1 LTDIFLFIIGLL
13 CLYLGAE
20 GLVSGS
26 SKLAISLRIRPVVVG
41 LTVIAFGTSAPEG
54 VVSILAAIRGSQG
67 IALGNVIGSNV
78 ANIGL
83 ALGLSALV
91 KPIKIEPNLA
101 KREIPMMLGAS
112 FLLYL
117 LSLDGRLSRLD
128 GLILFLGIIGFVLY
142 QVITARNESKEMAI
156 GGQKERWRNV
166 ILTIVGLCALIF
178 GAHLLVESGVSIAR
192 KIGISEFIIGL
203 TMMAVGT
210 SLPELAA
217 SMVAV
222 VRGRGEISAGN
233 IVGSNIFNILG
244 VLGLAAL
251 VMPLGVEREVLT
263 VEYPIMIGVS
273 LLIVP
278 FLKKGFFTRIEGL
291 IFLLVY
297 SAFIGR
303 LFVT

>member
-1 LTDIFLFIIGLL
+1 M
-13 CLYLGAE
+13 
-20 GLVSGS
+20 
-26 SKLAISLRIRPVVVG
+26 
-41 LTVIAFGTSAPEG
+41 IAFGTSAPEG